1 MIQITTNPNKQNRQ
15 KLCLCL
21 RCMVER
27 STCLSRQIY
36 YFLMSMNFFPFNLRF
51 ILKSWRKAWFLTQH
65 LLSANTHCIRCPES
79 FGSRP
84 HVFFKKPCKIG
95 IVFKMQGLGNLTDHQ
110 VRIGQQTFG
119 FQ

>member
-65 LLSANTHCIRCPES
+65 LLILPLLES
-79 FGSRP
+79 PSRTLLIS
-84 HVFFKKPCKIG
+84 VTCLNRLSGFFYRFILLKAASSNYS
-95 IVFKMQGLGNLTDHQ
+95 VNF
-110 VRIGQQTFG
+110 
-119 FQ
+119 